1 LLTVGGAQNERS
13 PDPDVGIAA
22 LPNCPYCARPDR
34 RGVPH
39 RACFGVDSVA
49 QRWQFQRITSEGTLG
64 AWPTSDLPTRS
75 RWLYPPA
82 TMASSPTSSLVRSKQ
97 IPSGRA
103 TTELDRAA
111 RDLGAQ
117 LAAESADRR
126 KPSQSAPDA
135 RLLLTDHGYEPYD
148 DEGTIRLRNCPFAQL
163 AKRHGELVCR
173 ANLVFVEGLLQGRQ
187 HRGLQGDTGS
197 PPAAMLRGPDLSQRK
212 PGIRRT

>member
-1 LLTVGGAQNERS
+1 
-13 PDPDVGIAA
+13 
-22 LPNCPYCARPDR
+22 
-34 RGVPH
+34 
-39 RACFGVDSVA
+39 
-49 QRWQFQRITSEGTLG
+49 
-64 AWPTSDLPTRS
+64 
-75 RWLYPPA
+75 
-82 TMASSPTSSLVRSKQ
+82 MASSPTSSLVRSKQ

-187 HRGLQGDTGS
+187 HRGLQAILD
-197 PPAAMLRGPDLSQRK
+197 PLPQRCCVAL
-212 PGIRRT
+212 I